1 MKRHQ
6 LLSNR
11 AAKKSLN
18 VVITGGS
25 RGLGRAFAKEF
36 SKQGDRV
43 YILARNKHDI
53 DTISKNHIN
62 ISGQEC
68 DIGDVRSVRTAIKDI
83 RSHLPSIDLWINNA
97 GMSGGARSLVEL
109 TNEKVEDIIRTNLV
123 GTCIACKLV
132 HEVME
137 RQETGGAIF
146 NLAGAGSDGRATTS
160 YSVYGATKAG
170 IVQFS
175 RSLQKEW
182 KDSAVDM
189 HVISPGM
196 MPTDLLQDNISQET
210 LDKIAFLFT
219 HPDLVAHHMVPR
231 MKRAYFYHE
240 DSYMRFLTLFKIL
253 EKLLNQ
259 KIPRNK

>member
-1 MKRHQ
+1 MKRLRTDLQ
-6 LLSNR
+6 TKRTEKNP
-11 AAKKSLN
+11 LN

-43 YILARNKHDI
+43 FILARNKHDI
-53 DTISKNHIN
+53 DTIGKNHIN

-68 DIGDVRSVRTAIKDI
+68 DIGDVRSLSNAIQDI

-109 TNEKVEDIIRTNLV
+109 TDEKVEDIIRTNLV

-182 KDSAVDM
+182 KDSVVDM

-231 MKRAYFYHE
+231 MKRAYRYHE

-253 EKLLNQ
+253 EKLLTQ
-259 KIPRNK
+259 KQA

>member
-1 MKRHQ
+1 MKRQDLQHK
-6 LLSNR
+6 R
-11 AAKKSLN
+11 ATQKPLN

-25 RGLGRAFAKEF
+25 RGLGRSFAKEF
-36 SKQGDRV
+36 AKQGDRV

-53 DTISKNHIN
+53 TAITNTNTN
-62 ISGQEC
+62 ILGQEC
-68 DIGDVRSVRTAIKDI
+68 DIGDVRSISNAIKDI
-83 RSHLPSIDLWINNA
+83 RTQMPSIDLWINNA

-109 TNEKVEDIIRTNLV
+109 TDEKVEDIIRTNLL

-137 RQETGGAIF
+137 KQETGGAIF
-146 NLAGAGSDGRATTS
+146 NLAGAGSDGRATSS

-182 KDSAVDM
+182 KDSVVDM

-196 MPTDLLQDNISQET
+196 MPTDLLQDNIDAAT
-210 LDKIAFLFT
+210 LEKIAFLFT

-231 MKRAYFYHE
+231 MKKAYFYHE
-240 DSYMRFLTLFKIL
+240 DSYMRFLTFFKII
-253 EKLLNQ
+253 EKLLTQ
-259 KIPRNK
+259 KQA